1 MKLKQDPVLAPT
13 VLSVRSNEIK
23 GIESSFMTKFTLTTT
38 ELLSDKKEH
47 VYLFENIDKNC
58 LKADETLIKQ
68 IYR

>member
-47 VYLFENIDKNC
+47 VYLF
-58 LKADETLIKQ
+58 
-68 IYR
+68 